1 MLGQIIL
8 LIACAVVTVA
18 VLHRLRLP
26 PVIAYLMV
34 GIAVGPHA
42 LGWVPESHAVQLLAE
57 VGVAFLLFEIGL
69 EFSLPQF
76 FEMRYLLLGLGGAQ
90 VLVGTASGAV
100 IALALGMP
108 LAPAVV
114 VGGALAM
121 SSTAIVI
128 KQLTTQAELQARHGR
143 LALGILLFQD
153 LAAVPFLVGIPI
165 LAANDA
171 SLSMSMALGMAGLKA
186 LAAFAVMLGL
196 GRYGLRPLFYEAAA
210 TRSSELFT
218 LTVLLVSLC
227 AAWLTA
233 ALGLSLALGAFLAG
247 MTLSE
252 TEYRHQI
259 EAELRPFKDVLLGL
273 FFVTIGMRLDLGAL
287 PAIGHWVLLLTLG
300 LVAGK
305 GGLIAALAWGW
316 RREMRT
322 ALRTGLVL
330 AQGGEFGFALI
341 ALALST
347 GLMNSSEAQPIL
359 AAMVISMLIAPLI
372 IRHNWRLVDIVAAP
386 PTPLANAAANEIAAA
401 AQDVHDHVIIAG
413 YGRVGMQVASLLRLE
428 KLPFVAVDLH
438 PARSREGWEDGL
450 KVFYGDATSRDVLEA
465 LGLDRARALVVSFA
479 DERAGLRTV
488 QLARHLRGDIPILV
502 RSADDS
508 RIEALLL
515 AGADEVVPETLETS
529 LMLNAYLMSRLGAS
543 DTAVEARLREVRRDR
558 YLLLRD
564 LHPVDD

>member
-8 LIACAVVTVA
+8 LIACAVVAIA

-26 PVIAYLMV
+26 PVIAYL
-34 GIAVGPHA
+34 AVGTLVGPYA
-42 LGWVPESHAVQLLAE
+42 LGWVPDTHAVQLLAE

-76 FEMRYLLLGLGGAQ
+76 YEMRHVLLGLGGAQ
-90 VLVGTASGAV
+90 VLLGTASGAA
-100 IALALGMP
+100 IGLAFGMP
-108 LAPAVV
+108 MAAAVV
-114 VGGALAM
+114 VGGVLTM
-121 SSTAIVI
+121 SSTAIVV
-128 KQLTTQAELQARHGR
+128 KQLTVQAELQARHGR

-153 LAAVPFLVGIPI
+153 VAAVPFLVGIPI
-165 LAANDA
+165 LTSNAS
-171 SLSMSMALGMAGLKA
+171 SLSLGVALLLAGLKA

-210 TRSSELFT
+210 SRSSELFT

-273 FFVTIGMRLDLGAL
+273 FFVSIGMRLDVGAL
-287 PAIGHWVLLLTLG
+287 PAIGHWVLLLTFG
-300 LVAGK
+300 LVVGK
-305 GGLIAALAWGW
+305 GGLIAALAWLW
-316 RREMRT
+316 RRDVRS

-341 ALALST
+341 ALALAT
-347 GLMNSSEAQPIL
+347 GLVSVTEAQPIL
-359 AAMVISMLIAPLI
+359 AAMVISMLLAPLI
-372 IRHNWRLVDIVAAP
+372 IRHNWRLVDLIAAP
-386 PTPLANAAANEIAAA
+386 STLAVSTAADEIAAA
-401 AQDVHDHVIIAG
+401 AADVHDHVIIAG
-413 YGRVGMQVASLLRLE
+413 YGRVGMQVASLLRLDA
-428 KLPFVAVDLH
+428 LPFVAIDLH
-438 PARSREGWEDGL
+438 PARSREGWEDGH
-450 KVFYGDATSRDVLEA
+450 KVFYGDATSRAVLEA
-465 LGLDRARALVVSFA
+465 LGIARARAMVVSFA

-488 QLARHLRGDIPILV
+488 QLARHLNADIPILV

-508 RIEALLL
+508 QLEALLT

-543 DTAVEARLREVRRDR
+543 DTQVETRLREVRHDR

-564 LHPVDD
+564 LHPLDD